1 MSGMREIIYERPD
14 SLLTKRWPSA
24 GTLVFGSLFAL
35 SAHLFIP
42 LVLLASQWLLVLLG
56 LAIPVEDKPRVKLPD
71 NLIAAEFVKLGK
83 PFDPTKLPNRKVPP
97 IAKRKPTGVVVSK
110 DARENPEPKP
120 EEKDKPK
127 DSQESMLDNLVDR
140 TKEFA
145 EDVEPQEEEGDP
157 QGIAEGTATTAKA
170 GNLYLGQLVMF
181 FRRGWTIPNLVQNA
195 EDLKATAAI
204 QTSADGKILS
214 VEIQQSSGN
223 PLFDQSIID
232 RVDELIASSASIP
245 EPPPELRDA
254 FYAATLPVRFN
265 GAGVR

>member
-1 MSGMREIIYERPD
+1 MRELSYERPE
-14 SLLTKRWPSA
+14 SLLTKRWPS
-24 GTLVFGSLFAL
+24 GPTLVFGSLFAVG
-35 SAHLFIP
+35 AHLFIP

-56 LAIPVEDKPRVKLPD
+56 LAIPDDEKPRVKLPD

-97 IAKRKPTGVVVSK
+97 IAKRRPTGVVVSK
-110 DARENPEPKP
+110 DPRENPEPKP

-127 DSQESMLDNLVDR
+127 DSQESLLDNLVDR
-140 TKEFA
+140 SKEFA

-157 QGIAEGTATTAKA
+157 LGIAEGTATTAKA

-181 FRRGWTIPNLVQNA
+181 FRRGWTIPNLVQNP
-195 EDLKATAAI
+195 ENLRATAAI
-204 QTSADGKILS
+204 QTAADGTIVS
-214 VEIQQSSGN
+214 VEIEQPSGN
-223 PLFDQSIID
+223 PLFDQSIVD
-232 RVDELIASSASIP
+232 RVNELIASGASIP
-245 EPPPELRDA
+245 EPPAELRDA